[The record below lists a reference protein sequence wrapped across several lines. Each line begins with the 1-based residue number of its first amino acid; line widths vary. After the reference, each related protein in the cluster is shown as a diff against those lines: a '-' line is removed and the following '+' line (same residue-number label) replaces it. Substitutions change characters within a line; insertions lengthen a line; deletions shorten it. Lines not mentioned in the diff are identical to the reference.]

1 MGGYDLLFRPCFRS
15 GAVAPGRAR
24 LRGQSKPGVRASLT
38 TPGYRGRRVDMIRPS
53 GAPSEAGTRVTPTD
67 SRNPFLDLPILP
79 VAIILGLALR
89 VAAAI
94 VVPNQQFPDAIGY
107 RAAGLSLW
115 TTGRI
120 SEPLFMP
127 LYPVLVGLTGPGF
140 GQLALDVALST
151 VMIWLGHRLTLAT

>member
-1 MGGYDLLFRPCFRS
+1 GLP
-15 GAVAPGRAR
+15 
-24 LRGQSKPGVRASLT
+24 
-38 TPGYRGRRVDMIRPS
+38 TPGYRGRRVDMTGAS
-53 GAPSEAGTRVTPTD
+53 GASGEAGARVTPAD
-67 SRNPFLDLPILP
+67 SRNPFLRLPVLP

-94 VVPNQQFPDAIGY
+94 LVPNQQFPDAIGY

-127 LYPVLVGLTGPGF
+127 LYPVLVGLTGPGL
-140 GQLALDVALST
+140 GQLALDVLLST
-151 VMIWLGHRLTLAT
+151 LMIWLVHRLALAMFGDRTAAALAALAAAVYPFFI